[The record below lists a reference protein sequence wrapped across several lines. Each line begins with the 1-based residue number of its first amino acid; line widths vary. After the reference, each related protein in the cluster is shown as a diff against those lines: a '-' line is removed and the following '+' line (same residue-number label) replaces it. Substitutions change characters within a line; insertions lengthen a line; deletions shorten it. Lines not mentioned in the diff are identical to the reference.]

1 MSRYEGRKALWLAGC
16 AGLALL
22 CAQQGHALAQSG
34 TQAETRTAAQPGA
47 AAAEAQAKADAQGLI
62 TQLSRVTLFA
72 DRQETAVLDVPAH
85 VSVVTGA
92 DIERLGISD
101 MQQLTRYLP
110 GVTVARQ
117 TSATDPFN
125 TFSGFT
131 VRGVGGN
138 RVQMLVDGSRVAERI
153 TDGTRDYLD
162 LNFVRQV
169 EVVRGPASVLW
180 GADALGG
187 IVAVETLDPED
198 VLKGRSMG
206 GQGRLAYDSL
216 NGSGTASGVFAQR
229 WSDTFAVLAAVS
241 RQSAHEA
248 RLSNARADGGL
259 YGCPRNLAAG
269 QLPCNKLDKMG
280 TDSYRGMLKFVW
292 TPSTEHR
299 LELSADM
306 MRRDTDVDYTRTL
319 GRQTNG
325 STLSSYDRKLE
336 LTRHRF
342 GVEHQWT
349 PENGLLDSLKTSFAY
364 APHKY
369 DRSGLQR
376 GVTSARQA
384 YTTEDLLG
392 YSEDFYEL
400 DLQATKGFATGA
412 LSHELTFGF
421 DGDYSTQDYV
431 RRDRTTNLVTGAVT
445 EARAGG
451 FNFANAQTRR
461 ADIYAQDKIGL
472 FDGKLELTPG
482 LRFATY
488 RIEPKPDADYK
499 LVAGSPPFVRQDN
512 ELLKSLGA
520 LYRVDQTWS
529 VWGKYGEGF
538 KMPTAQQL
546 YTSVPGA
553 FFNLTPAMDL
563 KPEYVRSLEAGA
575 RAELNDGYVAVTAFH
590 ARYTDFIQ
598 SFYNPPGTSDYTY
611 RNLSKVQ
618 VWGIEVEGAYSL
630 TQDLTATASL
640 SWQKGIQNVSA
651 DADTTAHTLPPLT
664 AVLGLSYAIPDYNL
678 TLDAVTTLA
687 SPVYKV
693 GEADGFKPGGYAL
706 LDLFAS
712 WKVSEMASFDVG
724 VKNVFDTRYF
734 EASAAGMTLRPTTSI
749 ASQNPLELQTGAGR
763 TFSAAF
769 NVKF

>member
-22 CAQQGHALAQSG
+22 CAQQGQALAQ
-34 TQAETRTAAQPGA
+34 TAAQTATQPDA
-47 AAAEAQAKADAQGLI
+47 AATDAQAKADAQGLI

-125 TFSGFT
+125 TFGGFT

-206 GQGRLAYDSL
+206 GQGRVAYDSL
-216 NGSGTASGVFAQR
+216 NGSGTVSGVFAQR

-241 RQSAHEA
+241 RQAGHEA

-269 QLPCNKLDKMG
+269 QLPCNKLDRMG
-280 TDSYRGMLKFVW
+280 TDSYRGLLKFVW
-292 TPSTEHR
+292 TPTTEHR

-325 STLSSYDRKLE
+325 NTVTSYDRKLE

-342 GVEHQWT
+342 GAEHQWT
-349 PENGLLDSLKTSFAY
+349 PENGLLDSLKTSFAF

-376 GVTSARQA
+376 GRTAALQA
-384 YTTEDLLG
+384 YRTEDLLG

-400 DLQATKGFATGA
+400 DVQATKSFATGA

-461 ADIYAQDKIGL
+461 ADVYAQDKIGL

-546 YTSVPGA
+546 YTSVPGTA
-553 FFNLTPAMDL
+553 FDLIPAMDL

-575 RAELNDGYVAVTAFH
+575 RAEIDNGYVAVTAFH

-598 SFYNPPGTSDYTY
+598 NFYNPPGTSIYTY

-630 TQDLTATASL
+630 TRDLTATASL

-651 DADTTAHTLPPLT
+651 DADTTPHTLPPLT

-693 GEADGFKPGGYAL
+693 GEVNGFKPGGYAL

-712 WKVSEMASFDVG
+712 WKVSGMASFDVG

-734 EASAAGMTLRPTTSI
+734 EASAAGMTLRPSTSV